1 VTCAVCGGPAV
12 ERVPFRPGLVER
24 LLGGRVEPPRP
35 HAGPYAGTGFRVRRP
50 GPPAFCGRH
59 APAARELAA
68 RGLTVPA
75 ALRRL
80 CETAGPRT

>member
-1 VTCAVCGGPAV
+1 VD
-12 ERVPFRPGLVER
+12 RVPFRPGVVER

-35 HAGPYAGTGFRVRRP
+35 HAGPYAGTGFRVRRTE
-50 GPPAFCGRH
+50 PPAFCDRH

-68 RGLTVPA
+68 GRLTVRA

-80 CETAGPRT
+80 RESAGPRT